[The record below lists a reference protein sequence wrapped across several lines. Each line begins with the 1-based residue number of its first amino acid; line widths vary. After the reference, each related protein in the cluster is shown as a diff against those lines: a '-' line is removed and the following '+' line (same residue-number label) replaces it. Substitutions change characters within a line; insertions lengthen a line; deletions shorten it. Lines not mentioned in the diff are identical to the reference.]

1 VQLEDLGIIPNY
13 YDRGGCA
20 VDIRAAEVPK
30 DYEIKALKADREFNG
45 AEYV

>member
-1 VQLEDLGIIPNY
+1 MTPNY